1 MAHSS
6 WKVFSSSRTSRTDD
20 PDEVLFML
28 DEIPTDNEST
38 TEEEPDSEPD
48 NAAPEIDSEESEDS
62 STEPSDGEPHETTS
76 EGPSTSGTKKKTA
89 AQVAAEKVT
98 AQIRSLEGMLS
109 KTGMDANK
117 LTQDQIK
124 KMQAD
129 LGQMGSGPK
138 DKLTVAQVRS
148 LLEVAQRKWRKRE
161 EPAKEHAFDFPEGIY
176 SVHAQ

>member
-6 WKVFSSSRTSRTDD
+6 WKVFSSFTTSRTDD
-20 PDEVLFML
+20 HDEVLFML

-76 EGPSTSGTKKKTA
+76 EGTSTSGTKKKTA

-98 AQIRSLEGMLS
+98 AQITSLEGMLS

-129 LGQMGSGPK
+129 LGQMGSRPK

-148 LLEVAQRKWRKRE
+148 LLEVTQWKWRKRE